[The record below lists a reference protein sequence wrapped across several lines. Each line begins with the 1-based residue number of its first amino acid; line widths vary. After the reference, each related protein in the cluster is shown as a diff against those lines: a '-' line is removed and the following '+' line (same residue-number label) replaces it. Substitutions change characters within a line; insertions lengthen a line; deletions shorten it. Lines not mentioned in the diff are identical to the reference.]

1 MENNI
6 NILDNI
12 LKKDISQMH
21 NYADFFKFLKKVKN
35 PEYFL
40 KISIFDK
47 EEYKDIKNEFE
58 NKLKN
63 NSLSKLEKACIGSI
77 LGMAIGD
84 AIGAKLEFLPLNY
97 GAQVIDG
104 MNNKY
109 GGQFMLKPG
118 QWTDDT
124 SMGLCLAD
132 SLIEKKGHFD
142 PNDIMMRFILWWFY
156 GYNNAFRFDNE
167 RKNKHSIGL
176 GGNISG
182 SIEKYIKEKGI
193 DKYTKYGNR
202 NTSGNGSIMRNA
214 AIPICYYLYEKSA
227 LELAKYQSLITHQ
240 GEEAAECCQLLT
252 YIIIKILNTKIERC
266 YPAVID
272 EINIDKDNNEK
283 SLRNILDDLEGFQCN
298 CASVKYLANSQIEQ
312 NEKKRNWNWKDKNF
326 KYDEGRAKK
335 QSTYIGSYCMDGLA
349 MALHVLYHTN
359 NFKDA
364 ILKAVN
370 LCGDADSL
378 GSIVGQIGG
387 AYYEVDSFPPDWIQA
402 INKWDHN
409 EIALRGYILCNL
421 NLKPIKNI
429 NIKDNNILIKDN
441 IDKIESIDYININE
455 GLFSREKNDLMDF
468 ANLNGDRKFK
478 RYNNNDCCNIF

>member
-1 MENNI
+1 
-6 NILDNI
+6 
-12 LKKDISQMH
+12 
-21 NYADFFKFLKKVKN
+21 
-35 PEYFL
+35 
-40 KISIFDK
+40 
-47 EEYKDIKNEFE
+47 
-58 NKLKN
+58 
-63 NSLSKLEKACIGSI
+63 
-77 LGMAIGD
+77 
-84 AIGAKLEFLPLNY
+84 
-97 GAQVIDG
+97 
-104 MNNKY
+104 
-109 GGQFMLKPG
+109 
-118 QWTDDT
+118 
-124 SMGLCLAD
+124 MGLCLAD

-156 GYNNAFRFDNE
+156 GYNNAFRFDDKRN
-167 RKNKHSIGL
+167 NKHSIGL

-182 SIEKYIKEKGI
+182 SIEKYIKEKGK
-193 DKYTKYGNR
+193 DRYTKYGNR

-240 GEEAAECCQLLT
+240 GEEAAGCCQLLT
-252 YIIIKILNTKIERC
+252 FIIIKILNTKIERC

-272 EINIDKDNNEK
+272 EINIDKDNIDNNEK
-283 SLRNILDDLEGFQCN
+283 SLRNILDNLEDFQCN
-298 CASVKYLANSQIEQ
+298 CISVKYLANSQIEQ
-312 NEKKRNWNWKDKNF
+312 NEKKRNWNWKDKDF
-326 KYDEGRAKK
+326 KYDKERAKK

-421 NLKPIKNI
+421 IPKTIKNI
-429 NIKDNNILIKDN
+429 NIKDNNIFRDKNEPIDN
-441 IDKIESIDYININE
+441 TNIN
-455 GLFSREKNDLMDF
+455 GNYTFRRNKNE
-468 ANLNGDRKFK
+468 N
-478 RYNNNDCCNIF
+478 CCNIF